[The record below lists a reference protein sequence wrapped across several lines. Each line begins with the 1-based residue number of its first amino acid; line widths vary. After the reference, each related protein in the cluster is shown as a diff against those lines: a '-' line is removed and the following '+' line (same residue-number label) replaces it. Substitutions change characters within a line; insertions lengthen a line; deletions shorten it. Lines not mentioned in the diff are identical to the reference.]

1 MSTKVMKPNDVDLKK
16 IEFSKL
22 RKTNSGAKIS
32 YINYGSLE
40 EEGVVSLQ
48 IQSPHTAMTFDA
60 KYYPDEQGGKYDCRV
75 SLNGDSAEMLAFIEM
90 MRNMDELIK
99 VIAKKNSREW
109 FGKSSISNEI
119 LDEKYVPIVRDYKD
133 PETGEKTG
141 KYAPTFG
148 FKVKHDSSKKYTC
161 RFYDEN
167 KKKINVNDESVDD
180 FKSVD
185 GILKKGTSMRMILKC
200 TGLWFSP
207 QGFGCSWKPLQM
219 KVRVPIM
226 MDEYAFD
233 DTDEEEDE
241 EDEVKSEL
249 AIESSD
255 DDDDDDESE
264 EEIVVT
270 KKKRSTKK

>member
-1 MSTKVMKPNDVDLKK
+1 MSTKVMKPSEVELKK
-16 IEFSKL
+16 VEISKL
-22 RKTNSGAKIS
+22 KKMPSGAKIS
-32 YINYGSLE
+32 YVNYGSLE

-48 IQSPHTAMTFDA
+48 IQSPHMAMTFDA

-75 SLNGDSAEMLAFIEM
+75 SLNGESGDMLAFIEM

-99 VIAKKNSREW
+99 CIAKKNSKEW
-109 FGKSSISNEI
+109 FGKASISDEI
-119 LDEKYVPIVRDYKD
+119 LNEKYVSMVRDYKD

-148 FKVKHDSSKKYTC
+148 FKIKHNKEKQYLC
-161 RFYDEN
+161 KFFDEN
-167 KKKINVNDESVDD
+167 KSKINVNEEDGDN
-180 FKSVD
+180 FKSVE

-233 DTDEEEDE
+233 SSEDE
-241 EDEVKSEL
+241 DDEDDDAGSEL

-255 DDDDDDESE
+255 DDDESEE
-264 EEIVVT
+264 EEIVVK
-270 KKKRSTKK
+270 KKKRGKK

>member
-1 MSTKVMKPNDVDLKK
+1 MSTKVMKPSEVDLKK
-16 IEFSKL
+16 IEVSKL
-22 RKTNSGAKIS
+22 KKMSSGAKIS
-32 YINYGSLE
+32 YVNYGSLD

-48 IQSPHTAMTFDA
+48 IQSPHMAMTFDA

-75 SLNGDSAEMLAFIEM
+75 SLNGETGDMLAFIEM

-99 VIAKKNSREW
+99 GIAKKNSKEW
-109 FGKSSISNEI
+109 FGKASISDEI
-119 LDEKYVPIVRDYKD
+119 LNEKYISIVRDYKD

-141 KYAPTFG
+141 KYSPTFG
-148 FKVKHDSSKKYTC
+148 FKVKHNKEKQYLC
-161 RFYDEN
+161 KFFDEN
-167 KKKINVNDESVDD
+167 KSKININDESGDN
-180 FKSVD
+180 FKSVE

-233 DTDEEEDE
+233 SSEDE
-241 EDEVKSEL
+241 DDEDEDDAGSEL

-255 DDDDDDESE
+255 DDDESEE
-264 EEIVVT
+264 EEIVVK
-270 KKKRSTKK
+270 KKKRGKK

>member
-1 MSTKVMKPNDVDLKK
+1 MSTKVLKPHEVDMKK

-60 KYYPDEQGGKYDCRV
+60 KYYPDDSGGKYDCRV
-75 SLNGDSAEMLAFIEM
+75 SLNGETGDMLAFIEM

-99 VIAKKNSREW
+99 GIAKKNSKEW
-109 FGKSSISNEI
+109 FGKASISDEI

-148 FKVKHDSSKKYTC
+148 FKVKHDSGKKYAC

-167 KKKINVNDESVDD
+167 KRKININDESADD
-180 FKSVD
+180 FKLVE
-185 GILKKGTSMRMILKC
+185 GILKKGTSMRLLLKC

-207 QGFGCSWKPLQM
+207 QGFGCSWRPLQM
-219 KVRVPIM
+219 KVRVPIL

-233 DTDEEEDE
+233 DTDEEEE
-241 EDEVKSEL
+241 EEEETKSEL
-249 AIESSD
+249 AIESSEES
-255 DDDDDDESE
+255 DDESD
-264 EEIVVT
+264 EEIVVK
-270 KKKRSTKK
+270 KKKRSVKK

>member
-1 MSTKVMKPNDVDLKK
+1 MSTKVLKPHEIDLKK

-48 IQSPHTAMTFDA
+48 IQSPHTALTFDA
-60 KYYPDEQGGKYDCRV
+60 KYYPDDSGGKYDCRV
-75 SLNGDSAEMLAFIEM
+75 SLNGESADMLAFIEM

-99 VIAKKNSREW
+99 GIAKKNSKEW
-109 FGKSSISNEI
+109 FGKASISDEI
-119 LDEKYVPIVRDYKD
+119 LNEKYVPMVRDYKD

-148 FKVKHDSSKKYTC
+148 FKVKHNREKQYLCK
-161 RFYDEN
+161 FFDEN
-167 KKKINVNDESVDD
+167 KRKINVNDENADD
-180 FKSVD
+180 FKSVES
-185 GILKKGTSMRMILKC
+185 ILKKSTSMRMILKC

-233 DTDEEEDE
+233 SSEEEDE
-241 EDEVKSEL
+241 DDAGSEL

-255 DDDDDDESE
+255 DDDDESEEE
-264 EEIVVT
+264 EEIVVK